1 MTTHDLQPYRPPA
14 PGRQPSPQKK
24 AAQPGLDVLL
34 SQCLLIG
41 FRHKWKIA
49 VCLLL
54 GLAGA
59 IAVVILT
66 PVVYRSEARLLVRYI
81 TERTVSDPSGIGGR
95 VTSPD
100 SRGATI
106 IQSEIGILT
115 SRELIER
122 VVDELGASLL
132 TAQPEEAGDIRSS
145 AILAVQRNL
154 EAQRA
159 RDSSIIE
166 VTYDAPT
173 PAQAREV
180 LSHLVDL
187 YLEKHLEVHRTG
199 LDYEFLLQQTDQMAA
214 RLAETERELQAAR
227 AELGI
232 GDIDVAKENNR
243 MRIDELTNQLFLI
256 DTRLASVRARQDA
269 LMRQAG
275 ARTDEAVTTPTDREP
290 VPAAADASDM
300 ITMLTA
306 RLRNLRAREL
316 TLLATY
322 AEQSALVQSVRQ
334 DIARV
339 EEELRT
345 AVSTLSAQDLSRLS
359 SPATTGDPA
368 SAISVRIDHAILDAA
383 MDLASLNAERMVI
396 QQRLD
401 ETHQMAVKIEAS
413 EAKIRRLLRRRE
425 VEETNYLYFSQSL
438 EQARIDDVLDSGK
451 VTNINVVQRPTL
463 PLEGHRHEVRK
474 HAAGALA
481 AGLLAG
487 LGLAFVLEKGIH
499 CRRFVRSVEIPAT
512 LGIPVLVSIPYIG
525 RRARRAAARAAS
537 ESNGGRDGP
546 WRLIEG
552 VGPHCERLY
561 HRILLLHRNA
571 DKPLVVG
578 ITGCSHGS
586 GVSTIASGLARG
598 IAREGQM
605 RVLLATASLQR
616 GAEVFTNEQ
625 GRGTVVDWN
634 RTVEEVQDADS
645 RLPDASA
652 PDRRLQTFLS
662 RLEGGMYGC
671 VVLDLPPVF
680 EQGKE
685 LALGAFIDGVVLVV
699 KAESD
704 RRAVA
709 RHCVELLKETDVPVF
724 GAVFNQFRQYVPTWL
739 GGDI

>member
-14 PGRQPSPQKK
+14 PGRQLAPQKK
-24 AAQPGLDVLL
+24 TASPPGLDVLL
-34 SQCLLIG
+34 GEALFIL

-54 GLAGA
+54 GLAAA
-59 IAVVILT
+59 IAVVLLS

-132 TAQPEEAGDIRSS
+132 TAQPQQVGDIRPS
-145 AILAVQRNL
+145 AILAVERNL
-154 EAQRA
+154 QARSA
-159 RDSSIIE
+159 RDSSIID

-180 LSHLVDL
+180 LGRLVDL
-187 YLEKHLEVHRTG
+187 YLEKHVEVHRTG
-199 LDYEFLLQQTDQMAA
+199 LEYEFLLQQTDQMAA

-243 MRIDELTNQLFLI
+243 TRIEELTNQLFLI
-256 DTRLASVRARQDA
+256 DTRLASVRARQEA
-269 LMRQAG
+269 LMRQSG
-275 ARTDEAVTTPTDREP
+275 DRTADAVTTPRERQTAS
-290 VPAAADASDM
+290 AAAETSAM
-300 ITMLTA
+300 IAMLSS

-322 AEQSALVQSVRQ
+322 AEQSPLVQSVRQ

-345 AVSTLSAQDLSRLS
+345 AVSTLSAQDLSLLS
-359 SPATTGDPA
+359 SPVTSGDPS
-368 SAISVRIDHAILDAA
+368 SAISVRIGHAILDAA

-401 ETHQMAVKIEAS
+401 ETHQMAVKVEAA
-413 EAKIRRLLRRRE
+413 EAMIRRLLRRRE
-425 VEETNYLYFSQSL
+425 VEETNYLYFSKSL
-438 EQARIDDVLDSGK
+438 EQARIDDALDSGK

-463 PLEGHRHEVRK
+463 PLEGQRHEVRK
-474 HAAGALA
+474 RAVAALA
-481 AGLLAG
+481 AGVLAG

-499 CRRFVRSVEIPAT
+499 SRRFVRSLDIPAA
-512 LGIPVLVSIPYIG
+512 LGVPVLVSIPYSN
-525 RRARRAAARAAS
+525 RRARRDRSTVAA
-537 ESNGGRDGP
+537 EPNGGRDA
-546 WRLIEG
+546 WRLSEG
-552 VGPHCERLY
+552 IASHCERLY
-561 HRILLLHRNA
+561 HRILLLQRKS

-598 IAREGQM
+598 IARDGQM
-605 RVLLATASLQR
+605 RVLLATSTLRR

-625 GRGTVVDWN
+625 GRVTVVDWN
-634 RTVEEVQDADS
+634 RTVEDAPDDAD
-645 RLPDASA
+645 RLPDVSSPEHRIEA
-652 PDRRLQTFLS
+652 FLS
-662 RLEGGMYGC
+662 RIEGGVYGC
-671 VVLDLPPVF
+671 IVLDLPPVF

-685 LALGAFIDGVVLVV
+685 LALGAFMDGVVLVV

-709 RHCVELLKETDVPVF
+709 RHCVELLHETGVPVF
-724 GAVFNQFRQYVPTWL
+724 GAVFNQFRQYVPNWL